1 MTAEHHV
8 VHVSSATPSSAA
20 STPRQRP
27 RKCTCCF
34 HISLSICLKDCRSD
48 VQTLH
53 NRIIEIEKVI
63 AQLQSAPPSTP
74 VSAVLSGMT
83 SYKQPNAVAGPS
95 KAGPLSA
102 SSASTSL
109 VTGLLCNDRALLAQG
124 VSGSSV
130 VINLED
136 VVSLWL
142 NELAELGLDPK
153 ASRTFGPDASSSSI
167 RLSASGSN
175 VKLEPTPVSIPPAS
189 STTSSISIGFGSQIC
204 SGGLGSPQL
213 HPPAPYDAFLP
224 PPSAGPSALPQ
235 VTAAL
240 IAYLPA
246 EPARSRYLKAFRE
259 TMLLHP
265 SINVPHFEQRISA
278 IYAWAESGDTSASAA
293 STGPAP
299 YGSKPMTKQDL
310 ARDIFFSST
319 KPGNSSRAS
328 GSVASGSS
336 SNMNAPKPTLSFFS
350 AACAAFALGALVARD
365 DDLRPEGGDPSTPT
379 PGAGGGDTSGTPAML
394 LALSEQALQ
403 LFEKT
408 AAYDLDTVI
417 AMLLQ
422 VLYMLHEGQ
431 MSVAQ
436 SVFPLV
442 SARFSVSW
450 EPVGA
455 DDVCGIRCAMRRAD
469 VRMCE
474 WDGGSGFEGGEDGEC
489 GTDDGPRD

>member
-1 MTAEHHV
+1 M
-8 VHVSSATPSSAA
+8 A
-20 STPRQRP
+20 S
-27 RKCTCCF
+27 F
-34 HISLSICLKDCRSD
+34 
-48 VQTLH
+48 
-53 NRIIEIEKVI
+53 
-63 AQLQSAPPSTP
+63 
-74 VSAVLSGMT
+74 
-83 SYKQPNAVAGPS
+83 KQPNAIPGPS

-102 SSASTSL
+102 SSASTGL
-109 VTGLLCNDRALLAQG
+109 VTGLPCNDRALLAQG
-124 VSGSSV
+124 VSGSSI

-142 NELAELGLDPK
+142 NELCELGLDPK
-153 ASRTFGPDASSSSI
+153 VSRTFGPDASSSSI
-167 RLSASGSN
+167 RLSASSSN
-175 VKLEPTPVSIPPAS
+175 VKLEPTPVSIPPVS
-189 STTSSISIGFGSQIC
+189 STSSLSLGLGSHIP
-204 SGGLGSPQL
+204 SGGLSSPQL

-246 EPARSRYLKAFRE
+246 EPARSRYLKALRE

-265 SINVPHFEQRISA
+265 SINIPHFEQRISA
-278 IYAWAESGDTSASAA
+278 IYAWAESGDTSTASASAA
-293 STGPAP
+293 STGAAP

-319 KPGNSSRAS
+319 KPGNSSRTSGSAAS
-328 GSVASGSS
+328 GLC
-336 SNMNAPKPTLSFFS
+336 SNVNAPKPTLSFFS

-365 DDLRPEGGDPSTPT
+365 DDPRPEGGDPSTST
-379 PGAGGGDTSGTPAML
+379 PAAGGDTSGTPAML

-442 SARFSVSW
+442 GKMVNVARMMGLAIDPDEFPGTYNLFEAETRRRIWW
-450 EPVGA
+450 EVYYYDLFVA
-455 DDVCGIRCAMRRAD
+455 DCMGHPPLIADNTHTTHLPAD
-469 VRMCE
+469 V
-474 WDGGSGFEGGEDGEC
+474 DEDKFTPSCTTLPEVENTNVDPDSDRTSVYFSYKC
-489 GTDDGPRD
+489 R